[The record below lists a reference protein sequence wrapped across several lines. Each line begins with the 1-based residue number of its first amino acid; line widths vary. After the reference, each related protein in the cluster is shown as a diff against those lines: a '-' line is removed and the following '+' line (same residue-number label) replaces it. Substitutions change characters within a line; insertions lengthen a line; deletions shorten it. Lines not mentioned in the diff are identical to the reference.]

1 MTMEHILFLTGRL
14 AEPQLRRVLDSIAD
28 APF

>member
-28 APF
+28 A